1 MWLDKDRKLEDFD
14 YLAEVKE
21 FHRQFAEPYK
31 GKPKGCWDFEIRA
44 LEKSFGFELP
54 LAYKQYLAWMGKDY
68 NGVFVGCD
76 WFISNVEDN
85 TALVPELLTEN
96 NISFVL
102 PENYLCFFSH
112 QGYIAA
118 WFGNRIYWLWF
129 NAGFFRFYLRNCVYY
144 AKIPCCARA
153 QYYFHIHHN
162 RSAGLY
168 TIPFGRL

>member
-1 MWLDKDRKLEDFD
+1 MWFAKDKESDEID

-21 FHRQFAEPYK
+21 FHRQFVEPYK

-76 WFISNVEDN
+76 WFISHVEDN
-85 TALVPELLTEN
+85 TALVPELLEEN

-118 WFGNRIYWLWF
+118 WFELPKLNDNPPCWF
-129 NAGFFRFYLRNCVYY
+129 YHEGMNLKEPIIEGTFTDILSKDMRGLAECLPRVYQ
-144 AKIPCCARA
+144 RA
-153 QYYFHIHHN
+153 
-162 RSAGLY
+162 
-168 TIPFGRL
+168 T